1 MKEKNQWASKLGFLL
16 ATAGSAIGL
25 GNLWKFP
32 YLMGK
37 NGGFFFLIA
46 YLVFVCLLGLPIM
59 MTEMSIGRK
68 FQQNPVHAY
77 EKIHPKAKAVGVVG
91 VLAAFFI
98 LSYYSVIGGWIVKYF
113 AQYAVTLQAPA
124 DFGGFISN
132 GWEPVLWHLLFMGAT
147 ATICVFGVRG
157 IEKSSKVMMPG
168 LFLLLL
174 AIILPSLTLP
184 NAGEGLAFMFT
195 PSQEGF
201 SLRSISAALGQ
212 VFYSLSLC
220 MGITITYGRYLSK
233 EGNIPRSCLTVA
245 GLDTMM
251 AVLSGLAIFPAV
263 FSFGLAPDNGPS
275 LVFNTLPKVFEQLQG
290 GVLFALLFFLLVF
303 FAAVTSAL
311 ALLEV
316 CVSFAIDKWGWGRRK
331 ATLLVAGAAFVL
343 GIPSALSYGMLSGV
357 NLLNYDLFDF
367 VCMVTDNL
375 LLPVGGVLMCW
386 FVGWKWKPQLLAE
399 EMEEGGARF
408 RLKKAWLF
416 CIRFIT
422 PILVVMVTLTGFVSV
437 FQRVTGQG

>member
-1 MKEKNQWASKLGFLL
+1 
-16 ATAGSAIGL
+16 
-25 GNLWKFP
+25 
-32 YLMGK
+32 
-37 NGGFFFLIA
+37 
-46 YLVFVCLLGLPIM
+46 
-59 MTEMSIGRK
+59 
-68 FQQNPVHAY
+68 
-77 EKIHPKAKAVGVVG
+77 
-91 VLAAFFI
+91 
-98 LSYYSVIGGWIVKYF
+98 
-113 AQYAVTLQAPA
+113 
-124 DFGGFISN
+124 
-132 GWEPVLWHLLFMGAT
+132 
-147 ATICVFGVRG
+147 
-157 IEKSSKVMMPG
+157 MMPG

-174 AIILPSLTLP
+174 AIILRSLTLP

-251 AVLSGLAIFPAV
+251 AVLAGLAIFPAV

-343 GIPSALSYGMLSGV
+343 GIPSALSYGVLSGV

-367 VCMVTDNL
+367 VCMVTGQ
-375 LLPVGGVLMCW
+375 PAATGGRGAHVLVCGM
-386 FVGWKWKPQLLAE
+386 
-399 EMEEGGARF
+399 EMEAPAAGGGDGRRRGAVPAEKGLAVLHPVYYPHPGGDGDPDGICKRIPAGH
-408 RLKKAWLF
+408 RPGVRKRRMRAL
-416 CIRFIT
+416 
-422 PILVVMVTLTGFVSV
+422 
-437 FQRVTGQG
+437 

>member
-1 MKEKNQWASKLGFLL
+1 
-16 ATAGSAIGL
+16 
-25 GNLWKFP
+25 
-32 YLMGK
+32 
-37 NGGFFFLIA
+37 
-46 YLVFVCLLGLPIM
+46 
-59 MTEMSIGRK
+59 
-68 FQQNPVHAY
+68 
-77 EKIHPKAKAVGVVG
+77 
-91 VLAAFFI
+91 
-98 LSYYSVIGGWIVKYF
+98 
-113 AQYAVTLQAPA
+113 
-124 DFGGFISN
+124 
-132 GWEPVLWHLLFMGAT
+132 
-147 ATICVFGVRG
+147 
-157 IEKSSKVMMPG
+157 MMPG

-174 AIILPSLTLP
+174 AIILRSLTLP

-251 AVLSGLAIFPAV
+251 AVLAGLAIFPAV
-263 FSFGLAPDNGPS
+263 FSFGLAPDNGPAWFQHPAQG
-275 LVFNTLPKVFEQLQG
+275 LEQLQG

-343 GIPSALSYGMLSGV
+343 GIPSALSYGVLSGV